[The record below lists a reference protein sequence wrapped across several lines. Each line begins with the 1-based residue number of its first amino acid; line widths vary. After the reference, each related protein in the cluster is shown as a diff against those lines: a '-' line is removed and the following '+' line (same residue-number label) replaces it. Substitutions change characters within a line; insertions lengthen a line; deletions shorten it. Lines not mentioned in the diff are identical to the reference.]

1 MGSSENWAYALGEGM
16 LGWRDDLE
24 KLSMELELE
33 GGEPDI
39 EICYS
44 GFILYRQ
51 GFGGPLMIARDACTR
66 WAAIGG
72 KVKRFQVSAK
82 HSPNLEK
89 HGHWIQSSYI
99 IVRPRSYYLNQYAS
113 SLDSVAQSHSLCQ
126 VPVDMFILFTLDRAY

>member
-82 HSPNLEK
+82 HSS
-89 HGHWIQSSYI
+89 QSGETRPLDTI
-99 IVRPRSYYLNQYAS
+99 ILH
-113 SLDSVAQSHSLCQ
+113 HSTPQELL
-126 VPVDMFILFTLDRAY
+126 P